1 MNQDWITRNITNDIF
16 APSQGSTPTS
26 AGANLLK
33 QLEVHSSFRF
43 SHKMNR
49 VGVEKH
55 LLQHGN
61 CSDVYF
67 VLNLL
72 RNRPT
77 TLRQKSIHSETQ
89 IALTIF

>member
-1 MNQDWITRNITNDIF
+1 
-16 APSQGSTPTS
+16 
-26 AGANLLK
+26 
-33 QLEVHSSFRF
+33 
-43 SHKMNR
+43 MNR

-72 RNRPT
+72 RNKSAA
-77 TLRQKSIHSETQ
+77 LRQKSIHSEMQ